1 MVLVMIYPW
10 EKGENSQL
18 DNFQCSLVHMKEAE
32 LADKELVLD
41 GNFLLLEAQQYSL
54 VSILQSN

>member
-1 MVLVMIYPW
+1 MIYPW

-54 VSILQSN
+54 VSILQSD